1 MMTVKNPKNF
11 IQTSI
16 GLMTTAAGLVVMV
29 SNIFFN

>member
-16 GLMTTAAGLVVMV
+16 GLMITAAGLAVMA